1 MTSAY
6 ILVAAV
12 LVLGGILAALGDR
25 LGSKVGKARL
35 TIFNLRPRQTAVLI
49 TVMTGILIAA
59 STLGLLFGL
68 SRSLRDG
75 VFKLDDILK
84 QGRLDV
90 DRLNAE
96 KAQILQELK
105 AVKQQQQEV
114 KSRLGDVNN
123 KFQTAQQQ
131 LNNVTQQT
139 TQLRS
144 ELKSL
149 NQEKDNLVKQRQEL
163 QKQSK
168 NLEAQVNQRDAELV
182 KQNSTI
188 REQDNILQQLKQ
200 QQRDLQKKIN
210 RQDQVI
216 SGLDNAIATKDQAL
230 QEKENQRKN
239 LESELAFL
247 QREVTILEQYYQY
260 YQVLRQGDLALLKG
274 QVLAFGGVRIENP
287 SVAQQAVDQLL
298 RQANR
303 QALEALAHS
312 NQNNNN
318 EQIVSI
324 TQTEVQDVINKL
336 KDGRDYVVRIICGG
350 NYLKGEQEVRVF
362 FDVALNE
369 LIFQQDQEIASVAM
383 ENNNLTQTTL
393 QQQLDLLLAT
403 SQFRARRAGIL
414 GEIQVEQGSITTLSN
429 FVENLQKSAI
439 RPDQIQA
446 IAINTTYTIGPL
458 KLRLIAL
465 SQGEILFTTSSFE
478 LQNNN

>member
-6 ILVAAV
+6 ILVTAV

-35 TIFNLRPRQTAVLI
+35 TILNLRPRQTAVLI
-49 TVMTGILIAA
+49 TVITGILIAA

-84 QGRLDV
+84 KGRLDV

-96 KAQILQELK
+96 KAQILQELET
-105 AVKQQQQEV
+105 VKQQQQQV
-114 KSRLGDVNN
+114 KSYLANANN

-131 LNNVTQQT
+131 LKNVTQQT
-139 TQLRS
+139 TKLHS

-149 NQEKDNLVKQRQEL
+149 NQEKNTLLQQRQEL
-163 QKQSK
+163 QKQSQK
-168 NLEAQVNQRDAELV
+168 LEAQVNQRDQELV

-188 REQDNILQQLKQ
+188 REQDNILLQLKQ
-200 QQRDLQKKIN
+200 QQKNLQKKIN
-210 RQDQVI
+210 RQDQEI
-216 SGLDNAIATKDQAL
+216 AGLDDAIATKDQAL
-230 QEKENQRKN
+230 QAKENQRQN

-247 QREVTILEQYYQY
+247 QKEVTILEQYYQN

-287 SVAQQAVDQLL
+287 AVAQQAIDQLL

-303 QALEALAHS
+303 QALEALENA
-312 NQNNNN
+312 NQHDQ
-318 EQIVSI
+318 QIVSI
-324 TQTEVQDVINKL
+324 TQTEVQDAINKL

-362 FDVALNE
+362 FDLALNE
-369 LIFQQDQEIASVAM
+369 RIFQENQELATVAI
-383 ENNNLTQTTL
+383 ENNNLTQDKL

-414 GEIQVEQGSITTLSN
+414 GEIQVEEGSITTLSN
-429 FVENLQKSAI
+429 FVENLQKSPLV
-439 RPDQIQA
+439 PDQIQA
-446 IAINTTYTIGPL
+446 IVMNTTYTIGPL

-465 SQGEILFTTSSFE
+465 SKGQVLFTSSSFE
-478 LQNNN
+478 LPNNE